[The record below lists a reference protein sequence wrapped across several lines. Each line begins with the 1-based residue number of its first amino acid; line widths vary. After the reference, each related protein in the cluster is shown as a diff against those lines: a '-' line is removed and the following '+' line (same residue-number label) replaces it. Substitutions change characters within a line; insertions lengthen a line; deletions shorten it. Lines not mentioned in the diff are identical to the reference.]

1 MSVWQTLA
9 TQFHFEYDAA
19 DNAVVSAPSAE
30 GATRIVPLV
39 HQRIVSVAG
48 PDAEK
53 FLQGQLTCHMGEVTQ
68 LGSRLG
74 AHCNIKGAM
83 LSLFRVIQAEPQHFW
98 LRAHHSSADS
108 ALQHLKK
115 YIVFSKAQANDEQD
129 ALIGFGLMGP
139 GAGSLA
145 EKLCETVPTE
155 TDKCVSA
162 GSLRIVKVP
171 GERFEVWLPASDA
184 ESLLSKLSAL
194 APLGTTEQW
203 LLSEIQAGV
212 PDLREQ
218 TLETFIPQMTNLQA
232 LKGVSFNKGCYTGQ
246 EIVTRLQH
254 RGKLTKPMYLLASKS
269 DQSVVPGSKINSS
282 EKADVGDVLLSSRD
296 AQGSLWMLAVVNKA
310 QADSYPLSLAD
321 GTGLEIHTL
330 PYTLDPALFEAKR

>member
-9 TQFHFEYDAA
+9 AQFNFTIDTEQQTVTQTSTAT
-19 DNAVVSAPSAE
+19 
-30 GATRIVPLV
+30 GATRIIPLV
-39 HQRIVSVAG
+39 HQRIIRVAG

-53 FLQGQLTCHMGEVTQ
+53 FLQGQLTCHLNEVTQ

-83 LSLFRVIQAEPQHFW
+83 LSLFRVIHADPQEYW

-115 YIVFSKAQANDEQD
+115 YIVFSKAQASDEQD
-129 ALIGFGLMGP
+129 TLVGFGLTGP
-139 GAGSLA
+139 GANSLA
-145 EKLCETVPTE
+145 EKLCETAPTE

-162 GSLRIVKVP
+162 SALRIIKVP
-171 GERFEVWLPASDA
+171 GERFEVWMPANDA
-184 ESLLSKLSAL
+184 ESTLRKLIDL

-203 LLSEIQAGV
+203 LLGDIQAGI
-212 PDLREQ
+212 PDLRAP

-254 RGKLTKPMYLLASKS
+254 RGKLTKPMYLLSANTAA
-269 DQSVVPGSKINSS
+269 VPLPGSTLNSAD
-282 EKADVGDVLLSSRD
+282 KDDVGQVVLAARD
-296 AQGSLWMLAVVNKA
+296 ESEHVWLLAVINKA
-310 QADSYPLSLAD
+310 QADSHPLSLAD
-321 GTGLEIHTL
+321 GTPVTIQPL